1 MNLSIFT
8 LTVTISQNRGTME
21 IPINIHKYCKPTSI
35 REIILRIY
43 WAELG
48 RGDKLQRPSLNHNCI
63 VVTPDGQAQF
73 AARKICNE

>member
-35 REIILRIY
+35 HEIILRIY
-43 WAELG
+43 WAQLG
-48 RGDKLQRPSLNHNCI
+48 RGD
-63 VVTPDGQAQF
+63 
-73 AARKICNE
+73 

>member
-8 LTVTISQNRGTME
+8 LIVTISQNRGTME

-35 REIILRIY
+35 REIILRIN

-48 RGDKLQRPSLNHNCI
+48 RGD
-63 VVTPDGQAQF
+63 
-73 AARKICNE
+73 